1 MPDDP
6 FELFPDEY
14 DAWYDR
20 RPHAYRSE
28 LRAIR
33 SVLGTPGRALEVGV
47 GTGRFAGPLG
57 IRFGLDPALALLRR
71 ARQRGVRVVRGVGE
85 RLPFRPRSFDRV
97 LIALTLCYFDAP
109 EAALV
114 EARRVLRPDGRL
126 VIGLLDPTSPP
137 GRRYRKGHR
146 GRFYE
151 EAEFRAPAEVEQML
165 DAAGFR
171 AARWVQTLYGLPE
184 ELEAPERPRSGTGS
198 GIFVVVEVGIGD
210 SGG

>member
-57 IRFGLDPALALLRR
+57 IRFGLDPALAMLRR
-71 ARQRGVRVVRGVGE
+71 ARKRGVRVVRGVGE
-85 RLPFRPRSFDRV
+85 RLPLRPRSFDRV
-97 LIALTLCYFDAP
+97 LIALTLCYFDSP
-109 EAALV
+109 DEALR
-114 EARRVLRPDGRL
+114 EARRVLRPDERL
-126 VIGLLDPTSPP
+126 VIGFLDPASPP
-137 GRRYRKGHR
+137 GRRYRKGRR

-151 EAEFRAPAEVEQML
+151 EAEFRAPPQVEQML

-171 AARWVQTLYGLPE
+171 PARWVQTLFRLSN
-184 ELEAPERPRSGTGS
+184 ELEAPEPPRSGRGS
-198 GIFVVVEVGIGD
+198 GIFVVVEARVRD